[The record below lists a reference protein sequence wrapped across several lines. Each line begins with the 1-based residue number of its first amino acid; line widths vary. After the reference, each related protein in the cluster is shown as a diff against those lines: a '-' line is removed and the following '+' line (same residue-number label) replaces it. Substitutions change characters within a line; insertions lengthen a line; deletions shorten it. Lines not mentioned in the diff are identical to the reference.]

1 MAPFPRLLFFIVY
14 TTLPMNLIATHDLV
28 KVFSPQSYEIQL
40 PISCLPWPSKPCTAA
55 MVIQRVTD
63 PVTSRC
69 LSLQSVGFPLLLVV
83 SPSVASHEIPLP
95 PVAPWPMAPLGPL
108 TDSIASRCIPLLAIG
123 SWTTIAF
130 KPYRFRSLLCGL
142 RAPLI
147 AFRI

>member
-69 LSLQSVGFPLLLVV
+69 LSLQSVGFPLLLV

-95 PVAPWPMAPLGPL
+95 PVAPWRPRDHLQILLPPVASRCLLLVPGPLSRSNL
-108 TDSIASRCIPLLAIG
+108 TDSVVSCVAS
-123 SWTTIAF
+123 
-130 KPYRFRSLLCGL
+130 GL
-142 RAPLI
+142 P
-147 AFRI
+147 